1 MVVINPKNVPGVI
14 VPPPFSRELKVV
26 LDPEVGNYN
35 KATILLSYIEPKS
48 STGLHEHSSDEIMYI
63 AKGEGE
69 AVEIKDEVQKI
80 ERVSEGYVVYA
91 PSNVKHEMRNLS
103 DDKMVLF
110 CVYIPGLKAS
120 GYLGMAVEMAKKYF
134 KEREKTS

>member
-1 MVVINPKNVPGVI
+1 MVVINPKNIPGVL

-26 LDPEVGNYN
+26 LDPEVGNYD

-63 AKGEGE
+63 IRGEGE
-69 AVEIKDEVQKI
+69 VIEIRDGAQRI
-80 ERVSEGYVVYA
+80 ERVSEGYIVYA
-91 PSNVKHEMRNLS
+91 PLNIKHEIRNLS
-103 DDKMVLF
+103 DEDKMVLF

-120 GYLGMAVEMAKKYF
+120 GYLGMAIEMAKKYF
-134 KEREKTS
+134 RGG